1 MQMTPQL
8 TRPESLILVIF
19 GGSGDLTKRKLIPS
33 LYQLFKQ
40 GKLPD
45 RFAVLGLGRT
55 DYTDESYRPHLDESL
70 RQYLAEGEYDAS
82 LSEQFLS
89 SVHYLS
95 MDPAVASDYPKL
107 ATRLSVL
114 DLLLRNPGFYI

>member
-70 RQYLAEGEYDAS
+70 RQYLAEGE
-82 LSEQFLS
+82 
-89 SVHYLS
+89 
-95 MDPAVASDYPKL
+95 
-107 ATRLSVL
+107 
-114 DLLLRNPGFYI
+114 

>member
-55 DYTDESYRPHLDESL
+55 DYTDESYRPHLD
-70 RQYLAEGEYDAS
+70 
-82 LSEQFLS
+82 
-89 SVHYLS
+89 
-95 MDPAVASDYPKL
+95 
-107 ATRLSVL
+107 
-114 DLLLRNPGFYI
+114 